1 MGSPIGHQNIVG
13 IFAVFEEGQLPGFQ
27 RVLGNGT
34 TDHSQAV
41 RTLPGVGLITE
52 LSRLPPRAQLGEFA
66 IPGAPLDRG
75 ICLGHHGVATSAG
88 IEQFHESPA
97 EASGIGPDAD
107 PGPTEGGRHFVQTAL
122 DKGHPAGGRY
132 RMPGRRE
139 PCQNSCKGASKQM
152 IGG

>member
-52 LSRLPPRAQLGEFA
+52 LSASHPEPSLGNSQFRALLL
-66 IPGAPLDRG
+66 IGAYAL
-75 ICLGHHGVATSAG
+75 AT
-88 IEQFHESPA
+88 
-97 EASGIGPDAD
+97 
-107 PGPTEGGRHFVQTAL
+107 TA
-122 DKGHPAGGRY
+122 
-132 RMPGRRE
+132 
-139 PCQNSCKGASKQM
+139 
-152 IGG
+152 